1 MNNWVLDPALLF
13 LSVTADV
20 HQERRDSE
28 RSEGSAVSDDGEQ
41 QGSESSDSVR
51 DRATGD
57 DRDTMSQIEQPVV
70 VKTEAAEPVMNGDR
84 ETGQGGETEPRP
96 SKVKSSKLE
105 GIVRKIKKRYNQTCY
120 KN

>member
-1 MNNWVLDPALLF
+1 M
-13 LSVTADV
+13 SVTADV

-28 RSEGSAVSDDGEQ
+28 SSEGSAVSDDGEQ

-57 DRDTMSQIEQPVV
+57 DRDTVSKIEQP
-70 VKTEAAEPVMNGDR
+70 TEAAEPVMNGDTGR
-84 ETGQGGETEPRP
+84 GQGGETEPRP

-120 KN
+120 RN